1 MQNTKRKKD
10 NVGSK
15 ISHQE
20 IKDVLL
26 EENVS
31 GMERIRYRVRII
43 N

>member
-15 ISHQE
+15 INHQE

>member
-10 NVGSK
+10 NVVSK
-15 ISHQE
+15 IKHQE